1 MKLEGAA
8 KNHQGMSRFDNIMN
22 QTFGKDVVLTTY
34 YGPVQMCV
42 FGLEYE
48 YIPRKYMIKA
58 ECERGFITIEVIN
71 QKGLKF
77 CPWIIY
83 PESRYYHFEDKISDI
98 KQLIELTYK
107 AIINDEI
114 VFVDKKEMQELSGD
128 FRWEK
133 SLSLL

>member
-8 KNHQGMSRFDNIMN
+8 KNHQGMSQFDSIMN
-22 QTFGKDVVLTTY
+22 QTFGNDVALVSY

-48 YIPRKYMIKA
+48 YIPGKYKIKA
-58 ECERGFITIEVIN
+58 ECERGFISIEVIN
-71 QKGLKF
+71 EKGLRF
-77 CPWIIY
+77 YPSMIY

-107 AIINDEI
+107 AIKDDEI
-114 VFVDKKEMQELSGD
+114 VFMDEKERQEFLSTIK
-128 FRWEK
+128 FEMR
-133 SLSLL
+133 